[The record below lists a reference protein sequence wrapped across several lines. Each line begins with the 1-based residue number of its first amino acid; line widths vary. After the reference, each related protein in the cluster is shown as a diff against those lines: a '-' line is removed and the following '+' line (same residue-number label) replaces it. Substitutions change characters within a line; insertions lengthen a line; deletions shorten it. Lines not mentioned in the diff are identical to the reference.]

1 MQNIFKF
8 QNFHTSIISLDPYN
22 KPLRLADIIMP
33 NLEKQEIKILM
44 E

>member
-8 QNFHTSIISLDPYN
+8 WNFHISIISVDPYN
-22 KPLRLADIIMP
+22 KLLRLADIIMP
-33 NLEKQEIKILM
+33 NLEKPDIKILR